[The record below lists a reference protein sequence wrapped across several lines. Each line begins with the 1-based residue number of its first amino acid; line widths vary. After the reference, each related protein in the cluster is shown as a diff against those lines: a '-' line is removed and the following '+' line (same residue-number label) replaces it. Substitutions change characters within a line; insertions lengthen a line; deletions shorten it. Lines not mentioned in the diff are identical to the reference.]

1 MDEGRSKDILIDGYQ
16 VPSYLVGMKLHSVTE
31 VADALKV
38 SRQAIFDRIN
48 RGTLKAE
55 RIGNQFVVT
64 ERELKRVKSE
74 KARA

>member
-1 MDEGRSKDILIDGYQ
+1 MRGRMNILIDDYQ
-16 VPSYLVGMKLHSVTE
+16 VPSYLVRMKLYSVTE

-55 RIGNQFVVT
+55 RIGNQFVIT

-74 KARA
+74 KERA

>member
-1 MDEGRSKDILIDGYQ
+1 MNILIDDYQ
-16 VPSYLVGMKLHSVTE
+16 VPSYLVRMKLYSVTE

-55 RIGNQFVVT
+55 RIGNQFVIT

-74 KARA
+74 KERA